1 MALRANLDATTLP
14 HPTVQTR
21 SSRPQK
27 ILKFFPLTTRWGQAV
42 FTGSNPLNAAKVF
55 YEINRDDPIG
65 LLDKM
70 PMNKSGLLAVLSFLL
85 LTGCSKEQ
93 SLTDKDRAYYHEA
106 LAAGLRPSV
115 VIVTENTVAEQ
126 LFGNPQ
132 ANAAMAGRIQT
143 AYAASINASANQLAS
158 LDSSGVNPEIV
169 AMAGDMK
176 IARLKQLEVIP
187 NIREPDMGGAT
198 AEFLAKLIFNQLSA
212 RDNKDSDARMRTLFE
227 SSLQGAGQ
235 YVTNYTQSVEANGR
249 LEQAIYQRPT
259 ACMEKLGGKNSADL
273 PTQSKIIGEIL
284 QEHETRCTRVRNSL
298 DSQALYRSLI
308 GRSPSNGYTF
318 EDGEMVSLKVL
329 SQETKGHCFISDI
342 EINLIGTRTKKP
354 YLFRIKTA
362 HSVRTDGT
370 FDLIFIK

>member
-1 MALRANLDATTLP
+1 
-14 HPTVQTR
+14 
-21 SSRPQK
+21 
-27 ILKFFPLTTRWGQAV
+27 
-42 FTGSNPLNAAKVF
+42 
-55 YEINRDDPIG
+55 
-65 LLDKM
+65 
-70 PMNKSGLLAVLSFLL
+70 MNKTGLLAVLSFLL
-85 LTGCSKEQ
+85 LAGCSKEQ
-93 SLTDKDRAYYHEA
+93 GLTDKDRAYYHDA
-106 LAAGLRPSV
+106 LAAGLRPTV
-115 VIVTENTVAEQ
+115 VIATENTVAKQ

-132 ANAAMAGRIQT
+132 ANVAMAGRIQT

-158 LDSSGVNPEIV
+158 LDSAGVNPEIV

-187 NIREPDMGGAT
+187 NIREPDMGGAA

-212 RDNKDSDARMRTLFE
+212 RDSQDSDARMRALFK

-235 YVTNYTQSVEANGR
+235 YVANYTQSVEANGR

-284 QEHETRCTRVRNSL
+284 QEQETRCTRVRNSL
-298 DSQALYRSLI
+298 DGQALYRSLI

-329 SQETKGHCFISDI
+329 SQETKGHCFISEI
-342 EINLIGTRTKKP
+342 EINLIGARTKKP
-354 YLFRIKTA
+354 YHFRIKTA
-362 HSVRTDGT
+362 HTVRTDGA
-370 FDLIFIK
+370 FELIFIQ